1 MLDFD
6 VRADEATQE
15 SSSDLGQNAFM
26 QIIGGMSDAELAAL
40 EDELNFYLFAGLPS
54 HRILAIMDRAG
65 ILKPEWRKILQ
76 SEVVQSLPGIR

>member
-6 VRADEATQE
+6 VSADEADKVSPEDTA
-15 SSSDLGQNAFM
+15 QNAFM

-65 ILKPEWRKILQ
+65 ILNPEWRKILQ
-76 SEVVQSLPGIR
+76 SEAVQSLPSIR